1 MCSTIRMKNNYKR
14 INILSENDIIIL
26 ECPRSGK
33 TTLTNMIIKKEQDYQ
48 VISLDSLMIAIKQI
62 FLELEI
68 NNKSKI
74 SEISKK
80 IIPFLSI
87 YLKNF
92 KSNYPKSKIII
103 EEFQIL
109 LEDIMENPD
118 FNKSTIIGLGFTDI
132 SKDEIYDNIRKEDRN
147 LINSYTKK
155 MDDNVLKSRI
165 TFSTRYS
172 YHLNGICKKYNIPFF
187 DTGINRSQKLN
198 EIIYKIIKQIKIK
211 ENEYYEK

>member
-26 ECPRSGK
+26 GCPHSGK
-33 TTLTNMIIKKEQDYQ
+33 TILTNMIKKEQDYQ

-109 LEDIMENPD
+109 LEDIMEIPD

-155 MDDNVLKSRI
+155 
-165 TFSTRYS
+165 
-172 YHLNGICKKYNIPFF
+172 
-187 DTGINRSQKLN
+187 
-198 EIIYKIIKQIKIK
+198 
-211 ENEYYEK
+211 

>member
-1 MCSTIRMKNNYKR
+1 MCSIIGMKNNYKR
-14 INILSENDIIIL
+14 INMLSENDIIIL
-26 ECPRSGK
+26 GCPRSGK
-33 TTLTNMIIKKEQDYQ
+33 TTLTNMIIKEEQDYQ

-68 NNKSKI
+68 NNKSKV
-74 SEISKK
+74 SEMSKK

-103 EEFQIL
+103 EGFQIL
-109 LEDIMENPD
+109 LEDIIENPD

-132 SKDEIYDNIRKEDRN
+132 SED
-147 LINSYTKK
+147 
-155 MDDNVLKSRI
+155 
-165 TFSTRYS
+165 
-172 YHLNGICKKYNIPFF
+172 KKYNIPFF
-187 DTGINRSQKLN
+187 DNGNNRSQKLN
-198 EIIYKIIKQIKIK
+198 EIIYKIINTQIKIK

>member
-1 MCSTIRMKNNYKR
+1 MCSTIRMKNNYKK

-33 TTLTNMIIKKEQDYQ
+33 TILTNMIKKEQDYQ

-155 MDDNVLKSRI
+155 
-165 TFSTRYS
+165 
-172 YHLNGICKKYNIPFF
+172 
-187 DTGINRSQKLN
+187 
-198 EIIYKIIKQIKIK
+198 
-211 ENEYYEK
+211 

>member
-1 MCSTIRMKNNYKR
+1 MYSTIRMKNNYKR

-118 FNKSTIIGLGFTDI
+118 FNKSTIIGLGFTDM
-132 SKDEIYDNIRKEDRN
+132 SKDEIYNNIRNEDRN
-147 LINSYTKK
+147 LIIHTQ
-155 MDDNVLKSRI
+155 
-165 TFSTRYS
+165 
-172 YHLNGICKKYNIPFF
+172 KKYMIMN
-187 DTGINRSQKLN
+187 
-198 EIIYKIIKQIKIK
+198 
-211 ENEYYEK
+211 